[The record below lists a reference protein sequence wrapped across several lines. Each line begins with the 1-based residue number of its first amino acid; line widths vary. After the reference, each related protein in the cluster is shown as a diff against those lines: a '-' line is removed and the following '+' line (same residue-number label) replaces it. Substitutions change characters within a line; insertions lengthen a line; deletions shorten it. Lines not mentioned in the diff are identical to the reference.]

1 MKWTGHWQTG
11 KFINWKY
18 VVELSKRTN
27 INAKIIISPLFFS
40 LSAIYL
46 QKTMAQYIVFKAV
59 LLYLLVRGKTNNIPD
74 LPD

>member
-1 MKWTGHWQTG
+1 MKWTGHWHTG
-11 KFINWKY
+11 KCINWKN
-18 VVELSKRTN
+18 VVELSKLTN

-46 QKTMAQYIVFKAV
+46 QKAMAQYIVFKTV